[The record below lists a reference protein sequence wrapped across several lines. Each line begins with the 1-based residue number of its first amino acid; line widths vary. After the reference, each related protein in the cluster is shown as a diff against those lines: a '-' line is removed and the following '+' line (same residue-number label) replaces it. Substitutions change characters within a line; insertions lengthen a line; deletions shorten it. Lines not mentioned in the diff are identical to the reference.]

1 MAKGA
6 GDGVG
11 RGAAH
16 KAWKAR
22 PSNDARDAVSLGKDR
37 LRSLVLARRDAI
49 AAAERA
55 MRSRLLCARLVE
67 LLSPRLGPGA
77 VVAAY
82 AALGS
87 EPDLG
92 AFVEEAYLRGWR
104 VCLPCMI
111 RVPESAREPVG
122 AGRRARM
129 AFLDVGRDAFEAR
142 EAPFLAH
149 PARSVPADC
158 PSIAGFAEVAPEVI
172 DAVAV
177 PLVAFDDMG
186 NRLGYGGGNYDR
198 FLAKARHDAWV
209 AGIAF
214 TEQRVDAVPV
224 EPHDRPLPH
233 IESV

>member
-1 MAKGA
+1 
-6 GDGVG
+6 
-11 RGAAH
+11 
-16 KAWKAR
+16 
-22 PSNDARDAVSLGKDR
+22 
-37 LRSLVLARRDAI
+37 
-49 AAAERA
+49 

-67 LLSPRLGPGA
+67 QLSPRLGPGA

-111 RVPESAREPVG
+111 RVPESAREPAG
-122 AGRRARM
+122 AARRTRM

-149 PARSVPADC
+149 PARSVSADC
-158 PSIAGFAEVAPEVI
+158 PSIAGFAEVAPEAV

-186 NRLGYGGGNYDR
+186 NRLGT
-198 FLAKARHDAWV
+198 
-209 AGIAF
+209 AGETTTAF
-214 TEQRVDAVPV
+214 WRRRVLTPGWRAS
-224 EPHDRPLPH
+224 PLPSSGWTPFPWSLTTGPFP
-233 IESV
+233 I